1 MMDYISNTA
10 AEQDK
15 MLQEIGLKEVKD
27 LFQMIPEAVSADERL
42 NIESGIS
49 ELELMRRAQL
59 QAEKNKSLDQQI
71 SFLGAGAYDHYVP
84 GVIDALISR
93 SEFYTAYT
101 PYQAELSQGTL
112 EAVYEYQSMIC
123 DLTGMGIANASM
135 LDGGSA
141 AAEAV
146 TMAARIT
153 RNSRVLLPDTVNPAY
168 REVIKTYGAG
178 SGLEFID
185 LESKQQIIDPAQI
198 KENINDQTAVVV
210 LQYPNFYGSLEK
222 MEEISK
228 LIKSKKNTLLLV
240 IANPILLGVLKA
252 PAEFGADIVVGE
264 AQNLGNGLNYGGPNL
279 GFMACKDDRKM
290 LRQLPGR
297 IVGKTT
303 DVNGKE
309 GFVLTLQTR
318 EQHIRREKA
327 TSNICTNEA
336 LNALMATIY
345 LAVMGKQGLKE
356 VGEQCYHKAHYLAE
370 KIDGLSGFEVL
381 NKDNFF
387 NEFVL
392 QSEKESTGVI
402 EELLEE
408 NIIAGYDLKNI
419 EENGILVCTT
429 EKRTKTDM
437 DKLVEKLEVL

>member
-1 MMDYISNTA
+1 MDYISNTA
-10 AEQDK
+10 AEKDK
-15 MLQEIGLKEVKD
+15 MMQEIGIEAVED
-27 LFQMIPEAVSADERL
+27 LFQMIPEAVSAADRL
-42 NIESGIS
+42 NIEAGIS
-49 ELELMRRAQL
+49 ELELMRRAQF
-59 QAEKNKSLDQQI
+59 QAGKNKSLDQQI

-84 GVIDALISR
+84 GIIDALISR

-112 EAVYEYQSMIC
+112 EAVYEYQSMVC

-153 RNSRVLLPDTVNPAY
+153 GNSRVLLPDTVNPAY
-168 REVIKTYGAG
+168 REVIETYGAG
-178 SGLEFID
+178 SELEFVN

-198 KENINDQTAVVV
+198 EKNINDQTAVVV

-228 LIKSKKNTLLLV
+228 LIKNKKNTLLLV

-252 PAEFGADIVVGE
+252 PAVFGADIVVGE

-279 GFMACKDDRKM
+279 GFMACKDDRRM

-303 DVNGKE
+303 DVDGKE

-345 LAVMGKQGLKE
+345 LAAMGKEGLKE
-356 VGEQCYHKAHYLAE
+356 VGEQCYHKAHYLAK

-392 QSEKESTGVI
+392 KTEKDSTVVF
-402 EELLEE
+402 EKLLEE
-408 NIIAGYDLKNI
+408 DIIAGYDLKNI
-419 EENGILVCTT
+419 GENGILVCTT
-429 EKRTKTDM
+429 EKRTKAEM

>member
-1 MMDYISNTA
+1 MNYISNTA
-10 AEQDK
+10 AEK
-15 MLQEIGLKEVKD
+15 NMMLKEIGIEAVED
-27 LFQMIPEAVSADERL
+27 LFQMIPAEVAADDEL
-42 NIESGIS
+42 DIKPGIS
-49 ELELMRRAQL
+49 ELELMRKAKL
-59 QAEKNKSLDQQI
+59 QAGKNKSLDQQI

-84 GVIDALISR
+84 GIIDSLISR

-112 EAVYEYQSMIC
+112 EAIYEYQSLIC
-123 DLTGMGIANASM
+123 ELTGMGIANASM

-153 RNSRVLLPDTVNPAY
+153 RNKKVILPDTVNPAY

-178 SGLEFID
+178 VDLEFID
-185 LESKQQIIDPAQI
+185 LKTEKQIAAPA
-198 KENINDQTAVVV
+198 KVEENIDDQTAVVV
-210 LQYPNFYGSLEK
+210 LQYPNFYGSIEK
-222 MEEISK
+222 MKEISQ
-228 LIKSKKNTLLLV
+228 IVKNNKEALLLI

-252 PAEFGADIVVGE
+252 PADFGADIVVGE
-264 AQNLGNGLNYGGPNL
+264 AQNLGSGLNYGGPNL
-279 GFMACKDDRKM
+279 GFMACRDNRRM

-297 IVGKTT
+297 IVGKTN
-303 DVNGKE
+303 DVEGKE

-345 LAVMGKQGLKE
+345 LGAMGKEGLKE

-370 KIDGLSGFEVL
+370 KIDSLGSFEVI
-381 NKDNFF
+381 NKENFF

-392 QSEKESTGVI
+392 KTAEASSDVVEK
-402 EELLEE
+402 LLEDD
-408 NIIAGYDLKNI
+408 IIAGYDLREI
-419 EENGILVCTT
+419 GEAGILVCVT
-429 EKRTKTDM
+429 EKRTKAEM
-437 DKLVEKLEVL
+437 DKFVEKLEVL

>member
-1 MMDYISNTA
+1 MDYISNTA
-10 AEQDK
+10 AEKDK
-15 MLQEIGLKEVKD
+15 MMQEIGIEAVED
-27 LFQMIPEAVSADERL
+27 LFQMIPEAVSAADRL
-42 NIESGIS
+42 NIEAGIS
-49 ELELMRRAQL
+49 ELELMRRAQF
-59 QAEKNKSLDQQI
+59 QAGKNKSLDQQI

-84 GVIDALISR
+84 GIIDALISR

-112 EAVYEYQSMIC
+112 EAVYEYQSMVC

-153 RNSRVLLPDTVNPAY
+153 GNSRVLLPDTVNPAY
-168 REVIKTYGAG
+168 REVIETYGAG
-178 SGLEFID
+178 SELEFVN

-198 KENINDQTAVVV
+198 EKNINDQTAVVV
-210 LQYPNFYGSLEK
+210 LQHPNFYGSLEK

-228 LIKSKKNTLLLV
+228 LIKNKKNTLLLV

-252 PAEFGADIVVGE
+252 PAVFGADIVVGE

-279 GFMACKDDRKM
+279 GFMACKDDRRM

-303 DVNGKE
+303 DVDGKE

-345 LAVMGKQGLKE
+345 LAAMGKEGLKE
-356 VGEQCYHKAHYLAE
+356 VGEQCYHKAHYLAK

-392 QSEKESTGVI
+392 KTEKDSTVVF
-402 EELLEE
+402 EKLLEE
-408 NIIAGYDLKNI
+408 DIIAGYDLKNI
-419 EENGILVCTT
+419 GENGILVCTT
-429 EKRTKTDM
+429 EKRTKAEM

>member
-1 MMDYISNTA
+1 MDYISNTA
-10 AEQDK
+10 AEKNK
-15 MLQEIGLKEVKD
+15 MLKEIGIKEVKD
-27 LFQMIPEAVSADERL
+27 LFQMIPEAVAADDEL
-42 NIESGIS
+42 KIKAGIS
-49 ELELMRRAQL
+49 EMELMRKAQA
-59 QAEKNKSLDQQI
+59 QAAKNKSLDQQI

-84 GVIDALISR
+84 GIIDALISR

-112 EAVYEYQSMIC
+112 EAIYEYQSMIC

-153 RNSRVLLPDTVNPAY
+153 RKARVILPDTINPAY
-168 REVIKTYGAG
+168 REVIKTYG
-178 SGLEFID
+178 SGVDLDFID
-185 LESKQQIIDPAQI
+185 LESENQIINPALI
-198 KENINDQTAVVV
+198 EEKIDNQTAVVV
-210 LQYPNFYGSLEK
+210 LQYPNFYGSIEK
-222 MEEISK
+222 MESISK
-228 LIKSKKNTLLLV
+228 IVKNNKKTLLLI
-240 IANPILLGVLKA
+240 IANPILLGLLKA
-252 PAEFGADIVVGE
+252 PADFGADIVVGE
-264 AQNLGNGLNYGGPNL
+264 AQSLGSGLNYGGPNL
-279 GFMACKDDRKM
+279 GFMACRDDRKM

-303 DVNGKE
+303 DVEGKE

-345 LAVMGKQGLKE
+345 LSTMGKEGLKE
-356 VGEQCYHKAHYLAE
+356 VGEQSYHKAHYLAA
-370 KIDGLSGFEVL
+370 KLDQLAGYQVL
-381 NKDNFF
+381 NKENFF

-392 QSEKESTGVI
+392 KSEKDST
-402 EELLEE
+402 ELINELMKAD
-408 NIIAGYDLKNI
+408 IIAGYDLK
-419 EENGILVCTT
+419 ELGSEGILVCVT
-429 EKRTKTDM
+429 EKRTKTEM